1 MHSLKAIV
9 LVGFLLSISVFSHAE
24 VLSYSQLEECIEMS
38 YDITH
43 EKKQV
48 DQRKQALVRQSNELN
63 HLESTLKGLDWDY
76 DRANDSL
83 RNCQIMNSSNCYAE
97 ANRVNS
103 LANQYNSI
111 LRKYEHIRVRYNDL
125 IDIHNEEL
133 EELRTLLSRSQNQ
146 CYRKQFAS
154 SDVRRACDGETAHF
168 CKVLK

>member
-1 MHSLKAIV
+1 MRSLKVIF
-9 LVGFLLSISVFSHAE
+9 LVGFLWSMSMHSHSE
-24 VLSYSQLEECIEMS
+24 VLSYSQLEDCIEMS
-38 YDITH
+38 YDITRD
-43 EKKQV
+43 KKKV

-146 CYRKQFAS
+146 CYGKQFAS